1 MKSIKN
7 FILGKGKKKIFEY
20 IFFVVISFLFWMILT
35 QSEMVQDDFEVPVLI
50 ENSPQD
56 MIIKEGANN
65 VVLVNLKGS
74 GFGLLKYRI
83 GKLKPIIL
91 DYNKYNRNK
100 NVVVGKTEMSMLLR
114 DYFGKGKT
122 VISHTPD
129 SLSFIYSSIN
139 INDTIEH
146 NN

>member
-1 MKSIKN
+1 
-7 FILGKGKKKIFEY
+7 
-20 IFFVVISFLFWMILT
+20 MILT

-139 INDTIEH
+139 INDTIVH